1 MKVYEAK
8 LKANTE
14 VESFSLVLG
23 AAVETKLSHFAEEIE
38 TPTFF
43 ANEEKRII
51 YSVAMR
57 PNKMIFRKDV
67 NGEPANV
74 FFSVDT
80 VEQIQQSYFKA
91 NNLGKVKMNL
101 NHSTDKVDG
110 VYPLESWIVENPEI
124 DKSKTLMMSD
134 VQPKD
139 LIIGYKIDNNDVWE
153 NFVKT
158 GGVDGLSVEA
168 YLDYEI
174 NNQVNMTVEE
184 KKENFFT
191 HMMKFFATDMPAEKT
206 AEEIAA
212 EAVANNAPDAKEEL
226 DEVDYEAKCKE
237 LEAKVADLE
246 AKLAEYEAKEVE
258 AATQLETM
266 KSEKEK
272 IETDFATFKAD
283 KEAIKNVPNEA
294 VKNYSEMNNA
304 EKVKFNR
311 NK

>member
-74 FFSVDT
+74 FFSVET

-101 NHSTDKVDG
+101 NHSTEKVDG

-139 LIIGYKIDNNDVWE
+139 LIIGYKIDNEDVWQ

-158 GGVDGLSVEA
+158 GQVDGLSVEA

-174 NNQVNMTVEE
+174 TKPIIKMNTEE
-184 KKENFFT
+184 KKSFIQEVVAEV
-191 HMMKFFATDMPAEKT
+191 KAFFATEPPIPTPAPET
-206 AEEIAA
+206 PPTET
-212 EAVANNAPDAKEEL
+212 P
-226 DEVDYEAKCKE
+226 VDYEAKCKE
-237 LEAKVADLE
+237 LEAEVSDLKT
-246 AKLAEYEAKEVE
+246 KLAEYEAKEVE
-258 AATQLETM
+258 ASTTLETM
-266 KSEKEK
+266 KSEKAKVEM
-272 IETDFATFKAD
+272 DFATFKA
-283 KEAIKNVPNEA
+283 ENTGIKNMPNEVA
-294 VKNYSEMNNA
+294 KKFEDMSPL
-304 EKVKFNR
+304 EKFR
-311 NK
+311 ANK